1 MNYMAPTE
9 VGAIFLPESMLT
21 TTLLLGSILFTEP
34 VKFDADDPAFAYNSD
49 QPEKSL
55 ILGTDK
61 EEKNGA
67 LYAFDLQGRFVA
79 KSEPFDRPNNVAVF
93 DGTDSLVGKTPT
105 AVVTE
110 RLSNRLRI
118 LSLAWSGKVFTDYS
132 GSTEVFVNE
141 TGEDRAPM
149 GIAAWKSFARSY
161 VFVTPKAGR
170 TTKHIEQLELK
181 WNRVTNK
188 IDAVSVR
195 RFGAFSGKKE
205 TESIVVDPETS
216 RVYYSDEGTGIWV
229 YDARPEAVDRPI
241 MLIRNPL
248 HLGDHEGLAIMGDLL
263 VSTDQRKD
271 RSYYWFYDKRSG
283 IPRGGFSA
291 EIDETDGIDII
302 DRPGVRLMAAMNS
315 KGKNF
320 ALIPLDWVQKQVGR
334 YPIGRD

>member
-1 MNYMAPTE
+1 MTSS
-9 VGAIFLPESMLT
+9 IFLLST
-21 TTLLLGSILFTEP
+21 FLFTQAVE
-34 VKFDADDPAFAYNSD
+34 FDADDPAFAYNSA
-49 QPEKSL
+49 QPQRSL

-61 EEKNGA
+61 QEGRGA
-67 LYAFDLQGRFVA
+67 LYAFDLSGKVVA
-79 KSEPFDRPNNVAVF
+79 KSAPLDRPNNVDVF
-93 DGTDSLVGKTPT
+93 DASQSLIGKSPL

-110 RLSNRLRI
+110 RIQNRLKI
-118 LSLAWSGKVFTDYS
+118 FQLNWSGDVFVDVT
-132 GSTEVFVNE
+132 GTTEVFASE
-141 TGEDRAPM
+141 SGEDKAPM
-149 GIAAWKSFARSY
+149 GVAVWSHARRSF
-161 VFVTPKAGR
+161 VFVTPKAGGTSR
-170 TTKHIEQLELK
+170 HLEQLELK
-181 WNRVTNK
+181 WNSLTNK

-205 TESIVVDPETS
+205 TESIVVDPETG
-216 RVYYSDEGTGIWV
+216 RVFYSDEGNGVWV
-229 YDARPEAVDRPI
+229 YDARPEAVDRPL

-248 HLGDHEGLAIMGDLL
+248 HTGDHEGLAIMGDLL

-271 RSYYWFYDKRSG
+271 KSYYWFYDKRSG

-334 YPIGRD
+334 YP

>member
-1 MNYMAPTE
+1 MIALAA
-9 VGAIFLPESMLT
+9 V
-21 TTLLLGSILFTEP
+21 ILFTQP
-34 VKFDADDPAFAYNSD
+34 VEFDADDPAFAYNSA
-49 QPEKSL
+49 QPERSL

-61 EEKNGA
+61 QEKLGA
-67 LYAFDLQGRFVA
+67 LYAFDLAGKVVA
-79 KSEPFDRPNNVAVF
+79 KSLPLDRPNNVATF
-93 DGTDSLVGKTPT
+93 DGTQSLLGQSAT

-118 LSLAWSGKVFTDYS
+118 FQVNWSGNIFTDCT
-132 GSTEVFVNE
+132 GKTDVFAAE
-141 TGEDRAPM
+141 AGEDRAPM
-149 GIAAWKSFARSY
+149 GVASFYSNGRGF
-161 VFVTPKAGR
+161 VFVTPKAGGTSR
-170 TTKHIEQLELK
+170 HLEQLELK
-181 WNRVTNK
+181 HNLLTSK
-188 IDAVSVR
+188 IDAISVR

-205 TESIVVDPETS
+205 TESIVVDSETN
-216 RVYYSDEGTGIWV
+216 RVFYSDEGTGIWV
-229 YDARPEAVDRPI
+229 YDARPEAVDRPL
-241 MLIRNPL
+241 MLIRNPQ

-263 VSTDQRKD
+263 VSTDQRKGK
-271 RSYYWFYDKRSG
+271 SYYWFYDKRSG